1 MGVYMNSSKCD
12 ILGLTVSNGD
22 NMSIELTLGEIWDK
36 TNGSEVEK
44 AHAVL
49 KEYFQAR
56 HTSRGISA
64 LTTSGSIRERA
75 IDLFKQQ
82 KSLHGEPLNSIS
94 DLIIAAASI
103 SQGPALAIYIG
114 VILEKQEKATSLQ
127 CENSKHYFSM

>member
-1 MGVYMNSSKCD
+1 
-12 ILGLTVSNGD
+12 
-22 NMSIELTLGEIWDK
+22 MSIELTLGNIWDK

-56 HTSRGISA
+56 QTSRGISA
-64 LTTSGSIRERA
+64 LTNSGGIRERA
-75 IDLFKQQ
+75 IDFFNQQ

-94 DLIIAAASI
+94 DLVIAAASI

-114 VILEKQEKATSLQ
+114 FILEKQEQAAGLQ
-127 CENSKHYFSM
+127 CEKSQPYLSM